1 MGEVS
6 RYRRAFGERHHAAK
20 LSDEAVREIRALNAQ
35 GASYRALAQR
45 FGMSVDGV
53 GKICRFER
61 RYVITAK
68 WRDYDADG

>member
-1 MGEVS
+1 M
-6 RYRRAFGERHHAAK
+6 RQ
-20 LSDEAVREIRALNAQ
+20 IRALNAQ
-35 GASYRALAQR
+35 GVSYRELARQ

>member
-1 MGEVS
+1 MTETS
-6 RYRRAFGERHHAAK
+6 RYGRAFGERHFAAK
-20 LSDEAVREIRALNAQ
+20 LSDDEVRQIRALNAQ
-35 GASYRALAQR
+35 GVSYRELARQ

-53 GKICRFER
+53 GKICGFER